1 MFDLVENWELMNFF
15 LYLGVLLF
23 VAKIIKEKVP
33 FLNRVIIPTALIAG
47 FIGLTL
53 SDGFLNVIN
62 LSEPIYEVYNG
73 DLDSLQLNQED
84 AILIVTAEEAEKMGA
99 IGLDTDQFQPSDSV
113 VLVPSES
120 ETKEWI

>member
-73 DLDSLQLNQED
+73 DLDSLQLNQEMLYLLSQQKKQKKWVLLD
-84 AILIVTAEEAEKMGA
+84 WIRINSNLRIL
-99 IGLDTDQFQPSDSV
+99 LF
-113 VLVPSES
+113 
-120 ETKEWI
+120 